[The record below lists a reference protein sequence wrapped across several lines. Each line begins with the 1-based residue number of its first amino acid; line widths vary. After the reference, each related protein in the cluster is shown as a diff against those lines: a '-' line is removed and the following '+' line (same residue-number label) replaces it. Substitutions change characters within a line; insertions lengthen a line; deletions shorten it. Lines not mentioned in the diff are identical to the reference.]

1 MSNLDYIFKRK
12 SIRKFKDEK
21 VDHKDL
27 KRILE
32 CGLNAPSAKNMQ
44 NWHFVV
50 IESKDKIKEIANI
63 VKKKQNKIIKASQ
76 NEMLAKSFESKIRYY
91 TFFENAPVLILVY
104 AAPYSSQTTELLSD
118 DDLKKFNAANPGIQN
133 IGAAI
138 QNILLAASTLGYGT
152 CWMTGP
158 NFAIKE
164 IEEYVSL
171 PNKNYSLVAMTPVG
185 VPSDG
190 KHPSPKK
197 QSINE
202 KVTFI

>member
-12 SIRKFKDEK
+12 SIRKFKDQG
-21 VDHKDL
+21 VYHKDL
-27 KRILE
+27 ERILE

-50 IESKDKIKEIANI
+50 IESKDKIKEISTI
-63 VKKKQNKIIKASQ
+63 VKDKQEKIVNESQ
-76 NEMLAKSFESKIRYY
+76 KDALAKSFQSKIRYY
-91 TFFENAPVLILVY
+91 TFFENAPVLVLVY
-104 AAPYSSQTTELLSD
+104 ASSYSSQITELLSA
-118 DDLKKFNAANPGIQN
+118 DDLKRFKKADPGIQN

-138 QNILLAASTLGYGT
+138 QNILLAASSLGYGT

-164 IEEYVSL
+164 IEEYVALS
-171 PNKNYSLVAMTPVG
+171 KDDFSLVAMTPIG
-185 VPSDG
+185 VPAEG
-190 KHPSPKK
+190 RHPSPQKE
-197 QSINE
+197 SINE